1 MKTLPYPRGAA
12 RAIAEA
18 RAGGLRPSELVLIS
32 LAGRVD
38 WPNPLVYATP
48 GQRFR
53 WDWLKGLSVVVLIES
68 STRLDNI
75 LKDIDGAGP
84 MQLDVVDRE
93 RGLGWMVLSTNPR
106 LQTVRWP
113 RYQVE
118 DWLGNQEWHQEINYL
133 KARANLQA
141 ETQRNMEKSFMAEAI
156 WN

>member
-1 MKTLPYPRGAA
+1 MTARPYPRGAA

-18 RAGGLRPSELVLIS
+18 RANGLKPAELVLIS
-32 LAGRVD
+32 LAGSVD
-38 WPNPLVYATP
+38 WPNPLVFATP

-53 WDWLKGLSVVVLIES
+53 WDWLKGLSVVVLIETN
-68 STRLDNI
+68 TRLDNI
-75 LKDIDGAGP
+75 LQDINSAEP

-93 RGLGWMVLSTNPR
+93 RGLGWMVLCTNPR

-133 KARANLQA
+133 KARANLQT
-141 ETQRNMEKSFMAEAI
+141 ETQRNLEKAFMAEAI